1 LDQFIFQGDLDGSH
15 EGLSE
20 IAMNIAIIMLKRIV
34 INAGSGVLLPIP
46 PLKGSAHDHEL
57 TPELTLMISVQ
68 I

>member
-1 LDQFIFQGDLDGSH
+1 
-15 EGLSE
+15 
-20 IAMNIAIIMLKRIV
+20 MLKRIV